1 VEIKQK
7 KTQPWGQRE
16 VSKLVHAEQIR
27 KKFSKALREALVKDL
42 GRLPPASY
50 LSRHFNLR
58 ARGVGSISQESARRW
73 MRGLSVPSPD
83 KLSVLA
89 SWMRLDI
96 QEILSSPP
104 DASQARPQLG
114 DHTSRHQP
122 NLDGPWNTAEGTGT
136 DTGKSPAEGTDLM
149 RSLMETDLMRSLMD
163 LLSQEE
169 RQLMTALMQR
179 IAKSRNP
186 ETSAEPIPNGVDA
199 GGGEVNR
206 RAAQWPPKQ
215 PS

>member
-1 VEIKQK
+1 MENKQK

-122 NLDGPWNTAEGTGT
+122 NLDGPWNTGEGTGT

-149 RSLMETDLMRSLMD
+149 RSLMD

-169 RQLMTALMQR
+169 RQLLIALMQR

-199 GGGEVNR
+199 GGGGGR
-206 RAAQWPPKQ
+206 G
-215 PS
+215 